1 MSITESDLQNF
12 QMLAVAFHRL
22 DVVLMD
28 CQVVE
33 TGEVVPL
40 ICMVNHLA
48 PDHAQFIPCAQ
59 LLQGNPYRIVNLPRA
74 DGSGFVP
81 QAELRGELN

>member
-1 MSITESDLQNF
+1 MSITESDLHNF

-33 TGEVVPL
+33 TGEAVPL

-48 PDHAQFIPCAQ
+48 SDRAQFIPCAQ
-59 LLQGNPYRIVNLPRA
+59 LLQGNPYHFVNLPRA
-74 DGSGFVP
+74 DGSGFMT
-81 QAELRGELN
+81 QAELRGDLN